1 MYTQLITEAAVGN
14 PNING
19 NINGNIDEGAL
30 SKMVHLMVIKGEGM
44 MTHLSPFE
52 LLA

>member
-1 MYTQLITEAAVGN
+1 MNRYITVYMQLINEAAIGN

-30 SKMVHLMVIKGEGM
+30 SKWCI
-44 MTHLSPFE
+44 
-52 LLA
+52 